1 MKPGGTS
8 GVPDPLHVPEILPAH
23 LPDGLLS
30 IAVFGPGRGE
40 AIVVRLPDGSVG
52 VVDGCREPKNGNAT
66 GKGDPVRELLNQLK
80 PARLA
85 FVCLTHGHDDHYPG
99 LGRLLDTYKTR
110 VDHVWRSTS
119 MTGIHANV
127 LIDWVKRTRGGKIAL
142 PDAEDVVDLERVVTK
157 FNEAHEHHGAK
168 PGLLLAGQSLLRIKT
183 PMGDVAIEACGP
195 SSRDLLEGEKSLAK
209 ALEASSRGDDA
220 KSKFDLNIA
229 SGALLIRWGSTG
241 ILLAGDLVRGD
252 HQHAGWRYCSQHVNG
267 PVQVVN
273 VAHHASL
280 GAHHS
285 GLWRRMNPQ
294 LAIVTPFLNAT
305 LKYPPRPPRIAK
317 LAQSCV
323 VAITSPP
330 KWKWK
335 RKSGLPRPLV
345 PIGKTSGFSPKNRVL
360 PTITKPVTDLDI
372 RNAVAVS
379 LDHTGTIKQFVL
391 AGQARV
397 YDVP

>member
-1 MKPGGTS
+1 MKPGGSS
-8 GVPDPLHVPEILPAH
+8 GVPDPLHVAEILPAH

-30 IAVFGPGRGE
+30 IAGFGPGRGE

-99 LGRLLDTYKTR
+99 LGRLLDAFKNR
-110 VDHVWRSTS
+110 VDHIWRSS
-119 MTGIHANV
+119 NMTDRHAQA
-127 LIDWVKRTRGGKIAL
+127 LINWVKGTRGGKIAL
-142 PDAEDVVDLERVVTK
+142 PDAGDVVDLERVITT
-157 FNEAHEHHGAK
+157 FNEAYEHYGAE
-168 PGLLLAGQSLLRIKT
+168 PHLLVAGQSLLQVKT
-183 PMGDVAIEACGP
+183 PLGDVTIDACGP
-195 SSRDLLEGEKSLAK
+195 SSRDLLEGEKSVAK
-209 ALEASSRGDDA
+209 ALEAQSRGDGA
-220 KSKFDLNIA
+220 KGKFDLNVA
-229 SGALLIRWGSTG
+229 SGAVLIRWGSTG
-241 ILLAGDLVRGD
+241 VLLAGDLVQGN
-252 HQHAGWRYCSQHVNG
+252 HPNAGWRHCSRHVNG

-285 GLWRRMNPQ
+285 PLWRRMNPQ
-294 LAIVTPFLNAT
+294 LAIITPFMNAIE
-305 LKYPPRPPRIAK
+305 KHPPRPRRIAK
-317 LAQSCV
+317 LVRSCI

-330 KWKWK
+330 KWKP
-335 RKSGLPRPLV
+335 KSGFPQPLV
-345 PIGKTSGFSPKNRVL
+345 PIGKTSGFGPKNKVL
-360 PTITKPVTDLDI
+360 PSIAKPVTDLDI

-397 YDVP
+397 YDIP